1 MKALKFLGNRVED
14 AANAFID
21 VLKYSDQSVD
31 YPDFKDIEPW
41 PEDIVNMFKDALKD
55 KPFSE
60 ISAILMYTQQSSR
73 FEPIAELMLGIGL
86 VEMRHLDDN
95 PLNNRLENLKW
106 GTQKENMRDARNNGK
121 LRGSS
126 CKASRSKLSKSDLAK
141 IFRLKSKGL
150 YYKDIGR
157 MFGVSSGTIGRVI
170 NRKSYRDENID

>member
-1 MKALKFLGNRVED
+1 MALVYL
-14 AANAFID
+14 
-21 VLKYSDQSVD
+21 
-31 YPDFKDIEPW
+31 P
-41 PEDIVNMFKDALKD
+41 
-55 KPFSE
+55 KPCS
-60 ISAILMYTQQSSR
+60 
-73 FEPIAELMLGIGL
+73 PNL
-86 VEMRHLDDN
+86 VIRHLDDN

>member
-1 MKALKFLGNRVED
+1 MKDNIPGWPCYHISKEGKVYSRKSEEWQLLKGGVIKGDPSVTLSNHGKHLSQRVYRLMALVYL
-14 AANAFID
+14 
-21 VLKYSDQSVD
+21 
-31 YPDFKDIEPW
+31 P
-41 PEDIVNMFKDALKD
+41 
-55 KPFSE
+55 KPCS
-60 ISAILMYTQQSSR
+60 
-73 FEPIAELMLGIGL
+73 PNL
-86 VEMRHLDDN
+86 VIRHLDDN

>member
-86 VEMRHLDDN
+86 VEMRHYD
-95 PLNNRLENLKW
+95 
-106 GTQKENMRDARNNGK
+106 
-121 LRGSS
+121 
-126 CKASRSKLSKSDLAK
+126 KLSKKDLIL
-141 IFRLKSKGL
+141 IFKLKAKGL
-150 YYKDIGR
+150 YYKDIAKR
-157 MFGVSSGTIGRVI
+157 LGVSVGTIGRVI
-170 NRKSYRDENID
+170 NKKSYRDENIDRKR

>member
-1 MKALKFLGNRVED
+1 
-14 AANAFID
+14 
-21 VLKYSDQSVD
+21 
-31 YPDFKDIEPW
+31 
-41 PEDIVNMFKDALKD
+41 
-55 KPFSE
+55 
-60 ISAILMYTQQSSR
+60 
-73 FEPIAELMLGIGL
+73 
-86 VEMRHLDDN
+86 
-95 PLNNRLENLKW
+95 
-106 GTQKENMRDARNNGK
+106 MRDARNNGK